1 MKVSIIKIGI
11 ILSIIGMVW
20 ISIEFLEGDRI
31 SEEFVLKSQSAN
43 SINLDFEDT
52 GIGYYKIF
60 MPEYLGY
67 KIFVQVID
75 NDENIISEQNVH
87 TKMSVSY
94 FKFEKRGTYSINIVN
109 MSKEQIDLQ
118 VEVGETN
125 SQNLIPAGIMVLVGT
140 IIIITTSFLKLKNY
154 KIEQPDENIS

>member
-94 FKFEKRGTYSINIVN
+94 FKFEKSGTYSINIVN